1 MWMNF
6 ENLFNGDKLLSD
18 STNQFLNENW
28 GDILKELKPVLTKAI
43 SGIYKTVAEPIFSKF
58 PYADLFLSDDQ

>member
-1 MWMNF
+1 MSF

-28 GDILKELKPVLTKAI
+28 MDILRELKPVLTKAI
-43 SGIYKTVAEPIFSKF
+43 GGIYKAVAEPIFSKF
-58 PYADLFLSDDQ
+58 PYADLFLKNDE